1 MAFKKD
7 TKIKSNF
14 TKITIGL
21 ASPEE
26 ILENSCGEVTKPET
40 INYRTYKPERDG
52 LFCERIFGPTKD
64 YECACGKYKRIRY
77 KGIVCDRCGVEVT
90 EKKVRRERTGHIEL
104 VVPVAHI
111 WYFRSLPNKIGYLL
125 GLPTKKLDAI
135 IYYERYVVIQ
145 PGVMAGKKDAEGNDL
160 IGSNMYDLL
169 SEEEYNEIVETKL
182 SPENDYLDD
191 NDPNKFIAKMGAEA
205 IYDLLVRLDLDSLSY
220 ELRDRA
226 NSDSSMQ
233 RKNEALKRLQVVEAF
248 RSSVEKG
255 INRPEW
261 MIMKIIPVT
270 PPELRPL
277 VPLDGGRFAT
287 SDLNDLYRRVII
299 RNNRLK
305 RLMEIKAPEVILR
318 NEKRML
324 QEAVDSLFDNSRKSS
339 AVKSESNRPLK
350 SLSDSLKGKQGRF
363 RQNLLSKRVDYSAR
377 SVIVVGPEL
386 KMGECGLPKLMAAEL
401 CPELKM
407 GECGLPKLM
416 AAELYKPF
424 IIRKL
429 IERGIV
435 KTVKSAKKIVDR
447 REPVI
452 WDILENVMKGHPVLL
467 NRAPTLHRLG
477 IQAFQPKLIEGK
489 AIQLHPLAC
498 TAFNADFDGDQMAVH
513 LPLSNEAI
521 LEAQILM
528 LQSHNILNPAN
539 GAPITVPSQDMV
551 LGLYYISKIRPGA
564 KGEGL
569 TFYGPEEAIIA
580 HNEGKCDLHAQVK
593 VMVDDIVD
601 GKPCKH
607 MVETSVGR
615 VIVNGIIPK
624 EVGYVN
630 RIISKKSLRDI
641 IADVIKNVGFAEA
654 CEFLDG
660 IKNLGYRMAY
670 EAGLSFNLDD
680 IIIPESKKALVEKG
694 NEEVRQITENYNMGF
709 ITDNERY
716 NQVIDT
722 WTHINNDLGNVLM
735 KEMTEADQ
743 GFNAVFMM
751 LDSGAR
757 GSKDQIRQ
765 LSGMRGLMAKP
776 QKAGA
781 EGAQIIENPILS
793 NFKEGMS
800 VLEYFISTHGARK
813 GLADTAMK
821 TADAGYLTRRLVDV
835 SHDVIINE
843 EDCGTLRGLVCTAL
857 KNGDETISTLYER
870 ILGRVSVHDI
880 IHPSTGELIVAAGEE
895 ITEPIA
901 QAIEDSPIES
911 VEIRSVLTCESKHGV
926 CMKCYGRNLATR
938 RMVQKGEAVGVIAA
952 QAIGEPGTQL
962 TLRTFHAGGVAANA
976 AANASIVAKNDSLLE
991 FEEVRTVPFDEDG
1004 RECDMVVSRLGEIR
1018 FVDPNTKI
1026 VLSTVN
1032 VPYGSSLYFKTGDT
1046 VKKGDK
1052 IAQWDPFNAVIV
1064 TEYAGTL
1071 KFHDVIEG
1079 ITFRAETDDTT
1090 GLTEKIVTES
1100 KDKSKVPTCDVI
1112 GADGEV
1118 IGTYNFPVGGHVVVE
1133 DGQTMKTGETLVK
1146 IPRAAAKGGDITGG
1160 LPRVTELFEARNPS
1174 NPAIVSEIDG
1184 EVTMG
1189 KVKRGNREI
1198 IVTSKTG
1205 EQRKYLVSLS
1215 KQILVQEH
1223 DAVRAGT
1230 PLSDG
1235 VITPADILAIKG
1247 PTAVQEYIVNEV
1259 QDVYR
1264 LQGVKINDKHFE
1276 IIVRQMMRKVQ
1287 INDPGDTS
1295 FLEQEIVDKLDFA
1308 EENDRIWGKKVV
1320 IDAGDSENLQKGQIV
1335 TARKLRDENSM
1346 LKRRDMKIVQVRDAV
1361 PATSTQILQGITRAA
1376 LQTKSFMS
1384 AASFQETTKVLNEAA
1399 IRGKVDTLEGMKE
1412 NVIAGHLIPAGT
1424 GLREFEK
1431 IIVGSKEEY
1440 ERMQANKKNVLD
1452 FAEEPALE
1460 EK

>member
-7 TKIKSNF
+7 TKVKNNF

-26 ILENSCGEVTKPET
+26 ILENSYGEITKPET

-90 EKKVRRERTGHIEL
+90 EKKVRRERSGHIDL

-125 GLPTKKLDAI
+125 GMPTKKLDSV
-135 IYYERYVVIQ
+135 IYYEKYIVTK
-145 PGVMAGKKDAEGNDL
+145 PGALEGRKDEDGNE
-160 IGSNMYDLL
+160 INGSHKMDLL
-169 SEEEYNEIVETKL
+169 TEEEYLDILDNKL
-182 SPENDYLDD
+182 EPNNDLLPDE
-191 NDPNKFIAKMGAEA
+191 DPNKFVAKMGAEA
-205 IYDLLVRLDLDSLSY
+205 IYDLLLDIDLDSISY

-226 NSDSSMQ
+226 NNDSSQQ
-233 RKNEALKRLQVVEAF
+233 RKTEALKRLQVVEAF
-248 RSSVEKG
+248 RSSRAV
-255 INRPEW
+255 NRPEW
-261 MIMKIIPVT
+261 MIMKIIPVI

-305 RLMEIKAPEVILR
+305 RLVEIKAPEVILR

-324 QEAVDSLFDNSRKSS
+324 QEAVDSLFDNSRKAS

-363 RQNLLSKRVDYSAR
+363 RQNLLGKRVDYSAR
-377 SVIVVGPEL
+377 SVIVVG
-386 KMGECGLPKLMAAEL
+386 
-401 CPELKM
+401 PELKM

-513 LPLSNEAI
+513 LPLSNEAV

-551 LGLYYISKIRPGA
+551 LGLYYITKLRPGA

-580 HNEGKCDLHAQVK
+580 HNDGRCDLHAPVK
-593 VMVDDIVD
+593 VLVDDIVD
-601 GKPCKH
+601 GKPVRH
-607 MVETSVGR
+607 LVETSVGR
-615 VIVNGIIPK
+615 VIVNQIIPD
-624 EVGYVN
+624 EVGFFN
-630 RIISKKSLRDI
+630 DIISKKTLRGI
-641 IADVIKNVGFAEA
+641 IADVIKSVGMARA
-654 CEFLDG
+654 CTFLDG
-660 IKNLGYRMAY
+660 IKNLGYRMSY
-670 EAGLSFNLDD
+670 VAGLSFNLDD
-680 IIIPESKKALVEKG
+680 IIIPVEKEEIVEKG
-694 NEEVRQITENYNMGF
+694 HREVEEITNNYNMGF
-709 ITDNERY
+709 ITDTERY
-716 NQVIDT
+716 NQVIDA
-722 WTHINNDLGNVLM
+722 WTHVNNELGDVLM

-743 GFNAVFMM
+743 GFNAVYMM

-757 GSKDQIRQ
+757 GSKDQIKQ
-765 LSGMRGLMAKP
+765 LSGIRGLMSKP

-781 EGAQIIENPILS
+781 DERPTIENPILS

-800 VLEYFISTHGARK
+800 VLEYFIASHGARK

-835 SHDVIINE
+835 SHDVIITE
-843 EDCGTLRGLVCTAL
+843 DDCGTLRGLVCSAL
-857 KNGDETISTLYER
+857 KNGDDVISSLYDR
-870 ILGRVSVHDI
+870 ILGRVSVHDVI
-880 IHPSTGELIVAAGEE
+880 NPHTNEVLCPAGEE
-895 ITEPIA
+895 INEA
-901 QAIEDSPIES
+901 RAKAIEDAGIET

-926 CMKCYGRNLATR
+926 CKKCYGRNLATQ

-962 TLRTFHAGGVAANA
+962 TLRTFHAGGIAGGA
-976 AANASIVAKNDSLLE
+976 AANASVTCKAAE
-991 FEEVRTVPFDEDG
+991 AVVEFDELRAVPYVDNSEG
-1004 RECDMVVSRLGEIR
+1004 SEVNCEMVVSRLTECR
-1018 FVDPNTKI
+1018 FVDPTTGI
-1026 VLSTVN
+1026 TLSNVP
-1032 VPYGSSLYFKTGDT
+1032 VPYGSSLFFKTGDH
-1046 VKKGDK
+1046 VKKGDV
-1052 IAQWDPFNAVIV
+1052 IARWDPFNAVIV
-1064 TEYAGTL
+1064 SEFAGKIRL
-1071 KFHDVIEG
+1071 NDFVEG
-1079 ITFRAETDDTT
+1079 ATYKAETDETT
-1090 GLTEKIVTES
+1090 GMTERIIIES
-1100 KDKSKVPTCDVI
+1100 KDRSMVPTCNICDEN
-1112 GADGEV
+1112 GE
-1118 IGTYNFPVGGHVVVE
+1118 IIATYNLPVDGHVVVE
-1133 DGQTMKTGETLVK
+1133 DGASIPSGVTLVK
-1146 IPRAAAKGGDITGG
+1146 IPRTVGRAGDITGG

-1174 NPAIVSEIDG
+1174 NPAVVSEIDG

-1189 KVKRGNREI
+1189 ALKRGNREI
-1198 IVTSKTG
+1198 TITSKTG
-1205 EQRKYLVSLS
+1205 EQRKYLVPLS
-1215 KQILVQEH
+1215 KQLLVQEH

-1230 PLSDG
+1230 PLSAG
-1235 VITPADILAIKG
+1235 VITPNDILAIKG
-1247 PTAVQEYIVNEV
+1247 LTAVQEYIVNEV

-1295 FLEQEIVDKLDFA
+1295 FLESDVVDKLDFA

-1320 IDAGDSENLQKGQIV
+1320 TDAGDSENLHKGQIV
-1335 TARKLRDENSM
+1335 TARKLRDENSL
-1346 LKRRDMKIVQVRDAV
+1346 LKRRDQKLVEVRDAV

-1376 LQTKSFMS
+1376 LHTKSFMS

-1399 IRGKVDTLEGMKE
+1399 IRRKSDALQGMKE
-1412 NVIAGHLIPAGT
+1412 NVICGHLIPAGT
-1424 GLREFEK
+1424 GQREFEK
-1431 IIVGSKEEY
+1431 IIVGSREDMDRRQMSRQNVFEY
-1440 ERMQANKKNVLD
+1440 RS
-1452 FAEEPALE
+1452 
-1460 EK
+1460 

>member
-14 TKITIGL
+14 TKITISL

-26 ILENSCGEVTKPET
+26 ILESSFGEVTKPET

-125 GLPTKKLDAI
+125 GIPTKKLDSV
-135 IYYERYVVIQ
+135 IYYEKYIVIQ
-145 PGVMAGKKDAEGNDL
+145 PGVMAGRKDADDMEVN
-160 IGSNMYDLL
+160 GSHKLDLL
-169 SEEEYNEIVETKL
+169 TEDEYIDIMDNLPDGNE
-182 SPENDYLDD
+182 YLDD
-191 NDPNKFIAKMGAEA
+191 SDPNKFIAKMGAEA
-205 IYDLLVRLDLDSLSY
+205 VYDLLVGIDLDSLSY

-226 NSDSSMQ
+226 NSDSSQQ
-233 RKNEALKRLQVVEAF
+233 RKTEALKRLQVVEAF
-248 RSSVEKG
+248 RASRN
-255 INRPEW
+255 INKPEW

-363 RQNLLSKRVDYSAR
+363 RQNLLGKRVDYSAR
-377 SVIVVGPEL
+377 SVIVVG
-386 KMGECGLPKLMAAEL
+386 
-401 CPELKM
+401 PELKM

-513 LPLSNEAI
+513 LPLSNEAV

-551 LGLYYISKIRPGA
+551 LGLYYITKIRPGA

-593 VMVDDIVD
+593 VVVNDVDAD
-601 GKPCKH
+601 GNFYSH

-615 VIVNGIIPK
+615 VIVNGIIPD
-624 EVGYVN
+624 EVGFVN
-630 RIISKKSLRDI
+630 KIISKKSLRDI
-641 IADVIKNVGFAEA
+641 IADVIKAVGFARA

-660 IKNLGYRMAY
+660 IKNLGYRMSY
-670 EAGLSFNLDD
+670 LAGLSFNLDD
-680 IIIPESKKALVEKG
+680 IIIPEEKVALVERG
-694 NEEVRQITENYNMGF
+694 NEEVRQITDNYNMGF

-716 NQVIDT
+716 NQVIDA
-722 WTHINNDLGNVLM
+722 WTHVNNELGDVLM

-743 GFNAVFMM
+743 GFNAVYMM

-765 LSGMRGLMAKP
+765 LAGMRGLMAKP

-835 SHDVIINE
+835 SHDVIITE

-857 KNGDETISTLYER
+857 KNGDEIISSLYER

-880 IHPSTGELIVAAGEE
+880 IHPNTGELIVAAGEE

-901 QAIEDSPIES
+901 KIIEESPIES
-911 VEIRSVLTCESKHGV
+911 VEIRSVLTCESKKGV
-926 CMKCYGRNLATR
+926 CMKCYGRNLATS

-976 AANASIVAKNDSLLE
+976 AANASIVAKNDSRIE
-991 FEEVRTVPFDEDG
+991 FDELRTVPFEEEGDNGPVQCE
-1004 RECDMVVSRLGEIR
+1004 MVVSRLAEIR
-1018 FVDPNTKI
+1018 FVDPHTNI
-1026 VLSTVN
+1026 VLSTLN
-1032 VPYGSSLYFKTGDT
+1032 VPYGSSLYFKGGSL
-1046 VKKGDK
+1046 VNKGDV
-1052 IAQWDPFNAVIV
+1052 IARWDPFNAVIV

-1071 KFHDVIEG
+1071 KFRDVIDG
-1079 ITFRAETDDTT
+1079 VTFHSETDDTT
-1090 GLTEKIVTES
+1090 GLTEKIITES
-1100 KDKSKVPTCDVI
+1100 KDKSKVPTCDI
-1112 GADGEV
+1112 LDASGDV

-1133 DGQTMKTGETLVK
+1133 DGQKVKTGTTLVK
-1146 IPRAAAKGGDITGG
+1146 IPRTVGKAGDITGG

-1174 NPAIVSEIDG
+1174 NPAVVSEIDG

-1235 VITPADILAIKG
+1235 VITPNDILAIKG

-1287 INDPGDTS
+1287 INDPGDTT

-1320 IDAGDSENLQKGQIV
+1320 VDAGDSETLKPGQIV
-1335 TARKLRDENSM
+1335 TARKLRDENST
-1346 LKRRDMKIVQVRDAV
+1346 LKRRDLKTVQVRDAV

-1384 AASFQETTKVLNEAA
+1384 AASFQETTKVLNESA
-1399 IRGKVDTLEGMKE
+1399 IRGKVDYLEGMKE
-1412 NVIAGHLIPAGT
+1412 NVICGHLIPAGT
-1424 GLREFEK
+1424 GLREFDK
-1431 IIVGSKEEY
+1431 IIVGSREDY
-1440 ERMQANKKNVLD
+1440 DRMQANRKNVID
-1452 FAEEPALE
+1452 YSEKEAVEAE
-1460 EK
+1460 

>member
-7 TKIKSNF
+7 TKIKNNF

-26 ILENSCGEVTKPET
+26 ILENSFGEVTKPET

-90 EKKVRRERTGHIEL
+90 EKKVRRERSGHIEL
-104 VVPVAHI
+104 VVPIAHI

-125 GLPTKKLDAI
+125 GMPTKKLDAVV
-135 IYYERYVVIQ
+135 YYEKYIVIK
-145 PGVMAGKKDAEGNDL
+145 PGAFEGRTDKDGLEIN
-160 IGSNMYDLL
+160 GSHRMDLL
-169 SEEEYNEIVETKL
+169 TEDEYLNI
-182 SPENDYLDD
+182 LDTQLD
-191 NDPNKFIAKMGAEA
+191 PNNQLLPDDDPNKFIAKMGAEA
-205 IYDLLVRLDLDSLSY
+205 IRDLLTDLDLDSLSY

-226 NSDSSMQ
+226 NNDSSQQ
-233 RKNEALKRLQVVEAF
+233 RKTEALKRLQVVEAF
-248 RSSVEKG
+248 RSSKEVNK
-255 INRPEW
+255 PEW
-261 MIMKIIPVT
+261 MIMKILPVI

-305 RLMEIKAPEVILR
+305 RLVEIKAPEVILR

-324 QEAVDSLFDNSRKSS
+324 QEAVDSLFDNSRKAS

-363 RQNLLSKRVDYSAR
+363 RQNLLGKRVDYSAR
-377 SVIVVGPEL
+377 SVIVVG
-386 KMGECGLPKLMAAEL
+386 
-401 CPELKM
+401 PELKM

-467 NRAPTLHRLG
+467 NRAPTLHRLS

-513 LPLSNEAI
+513 LPLSNEAV

-551 LGLYYISKIRPGA
+551 LGLYYITKLRPGA

-569 TFYGPEEAIIA
+569 SFYGPEEAIIA
-580 HNEGKCDLHAQVK
+580 YNDGKCDLHAPVK
-593 VMVDDIVD
+593 VLVDDIVE
-601 GKPCKH
+601 GQPVKH
-607 MVETSVGR
+607 IVETSVGR
-615 VIVNGIIPK
+615 VVVNQIIPD
-624 EVGYVN
+624 ELGFVN
-630 RIISKKSLRDI
+630 EIISKKSLRGI
-641 IADVIKNVGFAEA
+641 IARVIKAVGMARA
-654 CEFLDG
+654 CAFLDG
-660 IKNLGYRMAY
+660 IKNLGYHMSY
-670 EAGLSFNLDD
+670 VAGLSFNLDD
-680 IIIPESKKALVEKG
+680 IIIPVEKEAIVEKG
-694 NEEVRQITENYNMGF
+694 QREVEEITNNYNMGF

-716 NQVIDT
+716 NQVIDA
-722 WTHINNDLGNVLM
+722 WTHVNDELGDVLM

-743 GFNAVFMM
+743 GFNAVYMM

-757 GSKDQIRQ
+757 GSQDQIKQ

-800 VLEYFISTHGARK
+800 VLEYFIASHGARK

-835 SHDVIINE
+835 SHDVIITQ
-843 EDCGTLRGLVCTAL
+843 EDCGTLRGLECRAL
-857 KNGDETISTLYER
+857 KNGDEIVSSLGER

-880 IHPSTGELIVAAGEE
+880 IHPTTGELICAAGEE
-895 ITEPIA
+895 INEEKADI
-901 QAIEDSPIES
+901 IEKSPIEM
-911 VEIRSVLTCESKHGV
+911 VEIRSVLTCESKRGI
-926 CMKCYGRNLATR
+926 CAKCYGRNLATS
-938 RMVQKGEAVGVIAA
+938 RMVQLGEAAGVIAA

-962 TLRTFHAGGVAANA
+962 TLRTFHAGGVAGNA
-976 AANASIVAKNDSLLE
+976 AANASIVAKNDARIE
-991 FEEVRTVPFDEDG
+991 FEEVRDVPFRDDESKDC
-1004 RECDMVVSRLGEIR
+1004 RMVVSRLGEIR
-1018 FVDPNTKI
+1018 FIDPNTDI
-1026 VLSTVN
+1026 VLSTLDL
-1032 VPYGSSLYFKTGDT
+1032 PYGSILYNKHGDI
-1046 VKKGDK
+1046 VKQGDL
-1052 IAQWDPFNAVIV
+1052 IAKWDPFNALIV

-1071 KFHDVIEG
+1071 RFNDVIDG
-1079 ITFRAETDDTT
+1079 VTFKAETDDTT
-1090 GLTEKIVTES
+1090 GLSEKIIIDA
-1100 KDKSKVPTCDVI
+1100 KDHTKVPTCDVLD
-1112 GADGEV
+1112 ADGNV
-1118 IGTYNFPVGGHVVVE
+1118 LGTYNFPVGCHVVVE
-1133 DGQTMKTGETLVK
+1133 DGQKVSTGATLVK
-1146 IPRAAAKGGDITGG
+1146 IPRAVGGAGDITGG

-1174 NPAIVSEIDG
+1174 NPAVVSEIDG

-1189 KVKRGNREI
+1189 KLKRGNREI
-1198 IVTSKTG
+1198 IVTPKHG
-1205 EQRKYLVSLS
+1205 EPHKYLVNLS
-1215 KQILVQEH
+1215 KQLLVQEH

-1235 VITPADILAIKG
+1235 VITPNDILAIKG

-1287 INDPGDTS
+1287 INDPGDTT
-1295 FLEQEIVDKLDFA
+1295 FLEQELVDKLDFA

-1320 IDAGDSENLQKGQIV
+1320 TDAGDSENLKAGQII
-1335 TARKLRDENSM
+1335 TLRKLRDENSS
-1346 LKRRDMKIVQVRDAV
+1346 LKRRDLRLVQVRDAV
-1361 PATSTQILQGITRAA
+1361 QATATQILQGITRAA
-1376 LQTKSFMS
+1376 LGTKSFMS

-1399 IRGKVDTLEGMKE
+1399 IRGKQDRLEGMKE
-1412 NVIAGHLIPAGT
+1412 NVICGHRIPAGT
-1424 GLREFEK
+1424 GLRQFDK
-1431 IIVGSKEEY
+1431 LIVGSREDY
-1440 ERMQANKKNVLD
+1440 ERIEANKKNILD
-1452 FAEEPALE
+1452 IDV
-1460 EK
+1460 KDSNI

>member
-7 TKIKSNF
+7 TKVKNNF

-26 ILENSCGEVTKPET
+26 ILENSYGEVTKPET

-52 LFCERIFGPTKD
+52 LFCERIFGPTRD
-64 YECACGKYKRIRY
+64 YECGCGKYKRIRY

-90 EKKVRRERTGHIEL
+90 EKNVRRERSGHIEL

-125 GLPTKKLDAI
+125 GLPTKKLDAV
-135 IYYERYVVIQ
+135 IYYEKYVVIQ
-145 PGVMAGKKDAEGNDL
+145 PGDFEGRMEGDQEAL
-160 IGSNMYDLL
+160 GSHKYDLL
-169 SEEEYNEIVETKL
+169 SEDEYLDIVENKL
-182 SPENDYLDD
+182 TPENQALPDS
-191 NDPNKFIAKMGAEA
+191 DPKKFVAKMGAQA
-205 IYDLLVRLDLDSLSY
+205 IYDLLAELNLEELSG
-220 ELRDRA
+220 ELRQRA
-226 NSDSSMQ
+226 NNDASVA
-233 RKNEALKRLQVVEAF
+233 RKTEALKRLQVVEAF
-248 RSSVEKG
+248 RNSKDV
-255 INRPEW
+255 NHPEW

-363 RQNLLSKRVDYSAR
+363 RQNLLGKRVDYSAR
-377 SVIVVGPEL
+377 SVIVVG
-386 KMGECGLPKLMAAEL
+386 
-401 CPELKM
+401 PELKM

-513 LPLSNEAI
+513 LPLSNEAV

-551 LGLYYISKIRPGA
+551 LGLYYITKIRPGA

-580 HNEGKCDLHAQVK
+580 HNEGRCDLHAQVK
-593 VMVDDIVD
+593 VVVKDLDAD
-601 GKPCKH
+601 GKLSDK

-615 VIVNGIIPK
+615 VIVNGIIPE
-624 EVGYVN
+624 EVGFVKKV
-630 RIISKKSLRDI
+630 ISKKSLRDI
-641 IADVIKNVGFAEA
+641 IADVIKTVGFARA

-670 EAGLSFNLDD
+670 LAGLSFNLDD
-680 IIIPESKKALVEKG
+680 IIIPPEKAELIERG

-716 NQVIDT
+716 NQVIDA
-722 WTHINNDLGNVLM
+722 WTHVNNDIASILM

-757 GSKDQIRQ
+757 GSKDQIKQ
-765 LSGMRGLMAKP
+765 LSGIRGLMAKP

-800 VLEYFISTHGARK
+800 VLEYFIASHGARK

-835 SHDVIINE
+835 SHDVIITE

-857 KNGDETISTLYER
+857 KSGEEVISTLYER
-870 ILGRVSVHDI
+870 ILGRVSVHTI
-880 IHPSTGELIVAAGEE
+880 INPTTNEVIVEAGEE
-895 ITEPIA
+895 ITEAVA

-911 VEIRSVLTCESKHGV
+911 VEIRSVLTCESRKGV
-926 CMKCYGRNLATR
+926 CMKCYGRNLATS
-938 RMVQKGEAVGVIAA
+938 RMVQMGEAVGVIAA

-976 AANASIVAKNDSLLE
+976 AANASIVAKSDAKIE
-991 FEEVRTVPFDEDG
+991 FDELRTVPFKGGAKDMATAGTD
-1004 RECDMVVSRLGEIR
+1004 CQMVVSRLAEVR
-1018 FVDPNTKI
+1018 FIDVNTGI
-1026 VLSTVN
+1026 VLSTVP
-1032 VPYGSSLYFKTGDT
+1032 VPYGSSLYFGNGAE
-1046 VKKGDK
+1046 VKKGDI
-1052 IAQWDPFNAVIV
+1052 IAKWDPFNAVIV
-1064 TEYAGTL
+1064 TEFKGKL
-1071 KFHDVIEG
+1071 KFNDVIEG
-1079 ITFRAETDDTT
+1079 STFKAETDETT
-1090 GLTEKIVTES
+1090 GLTEKIIIES
-1100 KDKSKVPTCDVI
+1100 RDKTLVPTCDVI
-1112 GADGEV
+1112 DENGEV
-1118 IGTYNFPVGGHVVVE
+1118 ISTYNFPVGGHVVVN
-1133 DGQTMKTGETLVK
+1133 DGDKVETGTTLVK
-1146 IPRAAAKGGDITGG
+1146 IPRAVGKAGDITGG

-1174 NPAIVSEIDG
+1174 NPAVVSEIDG

-1189 KVKRGNREI
+1189 RLKRGNREI
-1198 IVTSKTG
+1198 VVTSKTG

-1235 VITPADILAIKG
+1235 VITPSDILAIK
-1247 PTAVQEYIVNEV
+1247 
-1259 QDVYR
+1259 
-1264 LQGVKINDKHFE
+1264 
-1276 IIVRQMMRKVQ
+1276 
-1287 INDPGDTS
+1287 
-1295 FLEQEIVDKLDFA
+1295 
-1308 EENDRIWGKKVV
+1308 
-1320 IDAGDSENLQKGQIV
+1320 
-1335 TARKLRDENSM
+1335 
-1346 LKRRDMKIVQVRDAV
+1346 
-1361 PATSTQILQGITRAA
+1361 
-1376 LQTKSFMS
+1376 
-1384 AASFQETTKVLNEAA
+1384 
-1399 IRGKVDTLEGMKE
+1399 
-1412 NVIAGHLIPAGT
+1412 
-1424 GLREFEK
+1424 
-1431 IIVGSKEEY
+1431 
-1440 ERMQANKKNVLD
+1440 
-1452 FAEEPALE
+1452 
-1460 EK
+1460 

>member
-1 MAFKKD
+1 MAFRKES
-7 TKIKSNF
+7 KIKSNF

-26 ILENSCGEVTKPET
+26 ILENSYGEVLKPET

-64 YECACGKYKRIRY
+64 YECHCGKYKRIRY

-90 EKKVRRERTGHIEL
+90 EKKVRRERSGHIAL

-125 GLPTKKLDAI
+125 GIPTKKLDAI
-135 IYYERYVVIQ
+135 IYYERYIVIQ
-145 PGVMAGKKDAEGNDL
+145 PGVLAEEGLAANDL
-160 IGSNMYDLL
+160 LTED
-169 SEEEYNEIVETKL
+169 EYL
-182 SPENDYLDD
+182 DYLEKLPKENQFLEDS
-191 NDPNKFIAKMGAEA
+191 DPNKFIAKMGAEA
-205 IYDLLVRLDLDSLSY
+205 IYDLLVRLDLDKLSY
-220 ELRDRA
+220 ELRDNA
-226 NSDSSMQ
+226 NSDTAQQ
-233 RKNEALKRLQVVEAF
+233 RKTEALKRLQVVESF
-248 RSSVEKG
+248 RASRGRNK
-255 INRPEW
+255 PEW
-261 MIMKIIPVT
+261 MIMKILPVI

-305 RLMEIKAPEVILR
+305 RLIEIKAPEVILR

-339 AVKSESNRPLK
+339 AVKTDSNRPLK

-363 RQNLLSKRVDYSAR
+363 RQNLLGKRVDYSAR
-377 SVIVVGPEL
+377 SVIVVG
-386 KMGECGLPKLMAAEL
+386 
-401 CPELKM
+401 PELKM

-447 REPVI
+447 KDPVI
-452 WDILENVMKGHPVLL
+452 WDILEYVMKGHPVLL

-477 IQAFQPKLIEGK
+477 IQAFQPKMIEGK

-521 LEAQILM
+521 LEAQVLM

-551 LGLYYISKIRPGA
+551 LGLYYITKLRPGA
-564 KGEGL
+564 LGEGL

-580 HNEGKCDLHAQVK
+580 YNEKRVDIHAPVK
-593 VMVDDIVD
+593 VMVKDLNEK
-601 GKPCKH
+601 GELEKK

-615 VIVNGIIPK
+615 VIVNEIIPE
-624 EVGYVN
+624 EVGFFN
-630 RIISKKSLRDI
+630 DIISKKTLRGI
-641 IADVIKNVGFAEA
+641 ITDVIKSVGVARA

-670 EAGLSFNLDD
+670 VGGLSFNLGD
-680 IIIPESKKALVEKG
+680 IIIPKEKDELVRRG
-694 NEEVRQITENYNMGF
+694 NEEVERIANDYGMGF

-722 WTHINNDLGNVLM
+722 WTHVNNDLSKILM
-735 KEMTEADQ
+735 KTMKEADQ
-743 GFNAVFMM
+743 GFNAVYMM

-757 GSKDQIRQ
+757 GSAGQISQ

-813 GLADTAMK
+813 GLADTALK

-835 SHDVIINE
+835 SHDVIITE

-857 KNGDETISTLYER
+857 KNGDEVISSLYER

-880 IHPSTGELIVAAGEE
+880 IHPTTGKLIVAAGEE
-895 ITEPIA
+895 ITEAKA
-901 QAIEDSPIES
+901 QEIEDSPIES
-911 VEIRSVLTCESKHGV
+911 VEIRSVLTCESKKGV
-926 CMKCYGRNLATR
+926 CMKCYGRNLATS

-952 QAIGEPGTQL
+952 QSIGEPGTQL

-976 AANASIVAKNDSLLE
+976 AANASIVAKYDSKVE
-991 FEEVRTVPFDEDG
+991 FEELRTVDITDEMG
-1004 RECDMVVSRLGEIR
+1004 NAARMVVGRLAEVR
-1018 FVDPNTKI
+1018 FVDVNTGI
-1026 VLSTVN
+1026 VLLSQN
-1032 VPYGSSLYFKTGDT
+1032 VPYGSTLY
-1046 VKKGDK
+1046 VNEGDK
-1052 IAQWDPFNAVIV
+1052 VEKGTLVAKWDPFNAVIV
-1064 TEYAGTL
+1064 TETPGKIL
-1071 KFHDVIEG
+1071 FENVIEG
-1079 ITFRAETDDTT
+1079 VTYRVESDETT
-1090 GLTEKIVTES
+1090 GLREMIIIES
-1100 KDKSKVPTCDVI
+1100 KDRAKVPSAHIVDEN
-1112 GADGEV
+1112 GEMLR
-1118 IGTYNFPVGGHVVVE
+1118 TYNFPIGGHLAIEDNQVVKAGDV
-1133 DGQTMKTGETLVK
+1133 LVK
-1146 IPRAAAKGGDITGG
+1146 IPRAVGKAGDITGG

-1174 NPAIVSEIDG
+1174 NPAVVSEIDG
-1184 EVTMG
+1184 EITMG
-1189 KVKRGNREI
+1189 KLKRGNREI
-1198 IVTSKTG
+1198 IVTSKLG
-1205 EQRKYLVSLS
+1205 EVKSYLVPLS
-1215 KQILVQEH
+1215 KQILVQEN
-1223 DAVRAGT
+1223 DYVRAGT

-1235 VITPADILAIKG
+1235 AITPADILAIKG
-1247 PTAVQEYIVNEV
+1247 PTAVQEYIVNEI

-1276 IIVRQMMRKVQ
+1276 VIVRQMMRKVQ
-1287 INDPGDTS
+1287 IDEPGDTR
-1295 FLEQEIVDKLDFA
+1295 FLEQQIVDKLDFA

-1320 IDAGDSENLQKGQIV
+1320 VDAGDSETMQKGMIV
-1335 TARKLRDENSM
+1335 TARKLRDENST
-1346 LKRRDMKIVQVRDAV
+1346 LKRKDLKLVEVRDAM

-1376 LQTKSFMS
+1376 LQTSSFMS
-1384 AASFQETTKVLNEAA
+1384 AASFQETTKVLNDAA
-1399 IRGKVDTLEGMKE
+1399 INGKTDKLEGMKE
-1412 NVIAGHLIPAGT
+1412 NVICGHLIPAGT
-1424 GLREFEK
+1424 GLREFSK
-1431 IIVGSKEEY
+1431 IVVGCKEEY
-1440 ERMQANKKNVLD
+1440 DRLMANRKSILD
-1452 FAEEPALE
+1452 LE
-1460 EK
+1460 DNSK

>member
-1 MAFKKD
+1 MAFRKENK
-7 TKIKSNF
+7 TKSNF
-14 TKITIGL
+14 SKISIGL

-26 ILENSCGEVTKPET
+26 ILENSSGEVLKPET

-52 LFCERIFGPTKD
+52 LFCERIFGPIKD
-64 YECACGKYKRIRY
+64 YECHCGKYKRIRY

-90 EKKVRRERTGHIEL
+90 EKKVRRERMGHIQL

-125 GLPTKKLDAI
+125 GLPTKKLDSI

-145 PGVMAGKKDAEGNDL
+145 PGVKAEDG
-160 IGSNMYDLL
+160 IAEYDLL
-169 SEEEYNEIVETKL
+169 SEEEYLDILDTLPKDNQ
-182 SPENDYLDD
+182 YLED

-205 IYDLLVRLDLDSLSY
+205 IYDLLARLDLDALSY
-220 ELRDRA
+220 ELRHRA
-226 NSDSSMQ
+226 GNDASQQ
-233 RKNEALKRLQVVEAF
+233 RKNEALKRLQVVESF
-248 RSSVEKG
+248 RASRGRNK
-255 INRPEW
+255 PEW
-261 MIMKIIPVT
+261 MIVRIVPVI

-305 RLMEIKAPEVILR
+305 RLIEIKAPEVILR

-324 QEAVDSLFDNSRKSS
+324 QESVDSLFDNSRKSS
-339 AVKSESNRPLK
+339 AVKTDANRPLK

-363 RQNLLSKRVDYSAR
+363 RQNLLGKRVDYSAR

-386 KMGECGLPKLMAAEL
+386 KMGECGI
-401 CPELKM
+401 
-407 GECGLPKLM
+407 PKLM

-447 REPVI
+447 KEAVI
-452 WDILENVMKGHPVLL
+452 WDILEHVMKGHPVLL

-477 IQAFQPKLIEGK
+477 IQAFQPKMIEGK

-521 LEAQILM
+521 LEAQMLM

-539 GAPITVPSQDMV
+539 GAPITVPAQDMV
-551 LGLYYISKIRPGA
+551 LGLYYITKLRAGA

-569 TFYGPEEAIIA
+569 TFYGPEEALIA
-580 HNEGKCDLHAQVK
+580 YNEGKVDIHAPVK
-593 VMVDDIVD
+593 VIVKDVDENGNIVD
-601 GKPCKH
+601 V
-607 MVETSVGR
+607 MRETSVGR
-615 VIVNGIIPK
+615 VIVNEIVPP
-624 EVGYVN
+624 EAGYIN
-630 RIISKKSLRDI
+630 TIISKKSLRDI
-641 IADVIKNVGFAEA
+641 ISDVIKVCGVAKA
-654 CEFLDG
+654 ADFLDG
-660 IKNLGYRMAY
+660 IKNLGYQMAFKG
-670 EAGLSFNLDD
+670 GLSFNLGD
-680 IIIPESKKALVEKG
+680 IIIPKEKETLVQKG
-694 NEEVRQITENYNMGF
+694 YDEVEQVVNNYNMGF
-709 ITDNERY
+709 ITNNERY
-716 NQVIDT
+716 NQVIDI
-722 WTHINNDLGNVLM
+722 WTHVNSELSNILM
-735 KEMTEADQ
+735 KTISSDDQ
-743 GFNAVFMM
+743 GFNSVYMM

-757 GSKDQIRQ
+757 GSKEQIRQ

-781 EGAQIIENPILS
+781 EGGQIIENPILS
-793 NFKEGMS
+793 NFKEGLS

-813 GLADTAMK
+813 GLADTALK

-835 SHDVIINE
+835 SHDVIITE
-843 EDCGTLRGLVCTAL
+843 EDCGTLRGLVCTDL
-857 KNGDETISTLYER
+857 KNNDEVIATLYER

-880 IHPSTGELIVAAGEE
+880 IHPTTGELLVAGGEE
-895 ITEPIA
+895 ITEEVAKKI
-901 QAIEDSPIES
+901 QDSPIES
-911 VEIRSVLTCESKHGV
+911 VEMRSVLTCEAKKGV
-926 CMKCYGRNLATR
+926 CAKCYGRNLATS

-952 QAIGEPGTQL
+952 QSIGEPGTQL
-962 TLRTFHAGGVAANA
+962 TLRTFHAGGTAANI
-976 AANASIVAKNDSLLE
+976 AANASIVAKNSARLE
-991 FEEVRTVPFDEDG
+991 FEELRTVDIVDEMGEAAKVVVG
-1004 RECDMVVSRLGEIR
+1004 RLAEVR
-1018 FVDPNTKI
+1018 FVDVNTGI
-1026 VLSTVN
+1026 VLSTHN
-1032 VPYGSSLYFKTGDT
+1032 VPYGSTLYVSDGDL
-1046 VKKGDK
+1046 VEKGK
-1052 IAQWDPFNAVIV
+1052 LIAKWDPFNAVII
-1064 TEYAGTL
+1064 TEATG
-1071 KFHDVIEG
+1071 KIEFEGVIENV
-1079 ITFRAETDDTT
+1079 TYKVESDEAT
-1090 GLTEKIVTES
+1090 GLREIIIIES
-1100 KDKSKVPTCDVI
+1100 KDKTKVPSAHILTE
-1112 GADGEV
+1112 DGDL
-1118 IGTYNFPVGGHVVVE
+1118 IRTYNLPVGGHVIIE
-1133 DGQTMKTGETLVK
+1133 NGQKVKAGEVIVK
-1146 IPRAAAKGGDITGG
+1146 IPRAVGKAGDITGG

-1174 NPAIVSEIDG
+1174 NPAVVSEIDG

-1189 KVKRGNREI
+1189 KIKRGNREI

-1205 EQRKYLVSLS
+1205 EVKKYLVALS
-1215 KQILVQEH
+1215 KQILVQEN
-1223 DAVRAGT
+1223 DYVRAGT

-1235 VITPADILAIKG
+1235 ATTPADILAIKG

-1287 INDPGDTS
+1287 IDEPGDTR
-1295 FLEQEIVDKLDFA
+1295 FLEQQVVDKLEFM

-1320 IDAGDSENLQKGQIV
+1320 VDAGDSQNMQPGQIV

-1346 LKRRDMKIVQVRDAV
+1346 LKRRDLKPVEVRDAV
-1361 PATSTQILQGITRAA
+1361 AATSTQILQGITRAA
-1376 LQTKSFMS
+1376 LQTSSFMS

-1399 IRGKVDTLEGMKE
+1399 INGKTDKLEGMKE
-1412 NVIAGHLIPAGT
+1412 NVICGHLIPAGT
-1424 GLREFEK
+1424 GQREFEK

-1440 ERMQANKKNVLD
+1440 DRILANKKTVLD
-1452 FAEEPALE
+1452 YNEVE
-1460 EK
+1460 

>member
-1 MAFKKD
+1 MAFRKE

-14 TKITIGL
+14 TKISIGL

-26 ILENSCGEVTKPET
+26 ILENSSGEVLKPET

-52 LFCERIFGPTKD
+52 LFCERIFGPVKD
-64 YECACGKYKRIRY
+64 YECHCGKYKRIRY
-77 KGIVCDRCGVEVT
+77 KGIVCDCCGVEVT
-90 EKKVRRERTGHIEL
+90 EKKVRRERMGHIQL

-125 GLPTKKLDAI
+125 GLPTKKLDSI

-145 PGVMAGKKDAEGNDL
+145 PGVKAEDGINK
-160 IGSNMYDLL
+160 YDLL
-169 SEEEYNEIVETKL
+169 SEEEYLDILDTL
-182 SPENDYLDD
+182 PRENQMLEDT
-191 NDPNKFIAKMGAEA
+191 DPNKFIAKMGAEA
-205 IYDLLVRLDLDSLSY
+205 IYDLLASLDLDALSY

-226 NSDSSMQ
+226 NSDSSQQ
-233 RKNEALKRLQVVEAF
+233 RKTEALKRLQVVESF
-248 RSSVEKG
+248 RASRGRNK
-255 INRPEW
+255 PEW
-261 MIMKIIPVT
+261 MIIRIVPVI

-305 RLMEIKAPEVILR
+305 RLIEIKAPEVILR

-339 AVKSESNRPLK
+339 AVKTDANRPLK

-363 RQNLLSKRVDYSAR
+363 RQNLLGKRVDYSAR

-386 KMGECGLPKLMAAEL
+386 KMGECGI
-401 CPELKM
+401 
-407 GECGLPKLM
+407 PKLM

-447 REPVI
+447 KEPII
-452 WDILENVMKGHPVLL
+452 WDILEYVMKGHPVLL

-477 IQAFQPKLIEGK
+477 IQAFQPKMIEGK

-521 LEAQILM
+521 LEAQMLM

-539 GAPITVPSQDMV
+539 GAPITVPAQDMV
-551 LGLYYISKIRPGA
+551 LGLYYITKLRKGA

-569 TFYGPEEAIIA
+569 IFYGPEEALIA
-580 HNEGKCDLHAQVK
+580 YNEGKVDIHAPVKVIVEDLDENGNIVK
-593 VMVDDIVD
+593 VMR
-601 GKPCKH
+601 
-607 MVETSVGR
+607 ETSVGR
-615 VIVNGIIPK
+615 VIFNEIVPVEAGFINT
-624 EVGYVN
+624 
-630 RIISKKSLRDI
+630 IISKKSLRDI
-641 IADVIKNVGFAEA
+641 ISDVIKRVGVARA
-654 CEFLDG
+654 ADFLDG
-660 IKNLGYRMAY
+660 IKNLGYYMAFKG
-670 EAGLSFNLDD
+670 GLSFNLGD
-680 IIIPESKKALVEKG
+680 IIIPKEKEELVKRG
-694 NEEVRQITENYNMGF
+694 NEEVEQIMMNYNMGF

-722 WTHINNDLGNVLM
+722 WTHVNNDLSNILM
-735 KEMTEADQ
+735 KTISADDQ
-743 GFNAVFMM
+743 GFNSVFMM

-757 GSKDQIRQ
+757 GSKEQIRQ

-793 NFKEGMS
+793 NFKEGLS

-813 GLADTAMK
+813 GLADTALK

-857 KNGDETISTLYER
+857 KNNDEVIATLYER

-880 IHPSTGELIVAAGEE
+880 IHPTTGELIVAAGEE
-895 ITEPIA
+895 ITEEIA
-901 QAIEDSPIES
+901 QKIEDSPIES
-911 VEIRSVLTCESKHGV
+911 VEIRSVLTCESKKGV
-926 CMKCYGRNLATR
+926 CAKCYGRNLATS
-938 RMVQKGEAVGVIAA
+938 RMVHKGEAVGVIAA
-952 QAIGEPGTQL
+952 QSIGEPGTQL
-962 TLRTFHAGGVAANA
+962 TLRTFHAGGIAGNL
-976 AANASIVAKNDSLLE
+976 AANASIVAKHDARLE
-991 FEEVRTVPFDEDG
+991 FEELRTVDTVEETGEPVKIVVG
-1004 RECDMVVSRLGEIR
+1004 RLAEVR
-1018 FVDPNTKI
+1018 FIDPNTNI
-1026 VLSTVN
+1026 VLSTHN
-1032 VPYGSSLYFKTGDT
+1032 VPYGSKLYANDGE
-1046 VKKGDK
+1046 VVEKGK
-1052 IAQWDPFNAVIV
+1052 LIAKWDPFNAVII
-1064 TEYAGTL
+1064 TEAAG
-1071 KFHDVIEG
+1071 KIEFESVIEG
-1079 ITFRAETDDTT
+1079 VTYKVESDEAT
-1090 GLTEKIVTES
+1090 GLREIIITES
-1100 KDKSKVPTCDVI
+1100 KDKTKVPSVRI
-1112 GADGEV
+1112 MSEEGSL
-1118 IGTYNFPVGGHVVVE
+1118 IRTYNLPVGGHVVVE
-1133 DGQTMKTGETLVK
+1133 NGQTVKPGDILVK
-1146 IPRAAAKGGDITGG
+1146 IPRAVGKAGDITGG

-1174 NPAIVSEIDG
+1174 NPAVVSEIDG

-1198 IVTSKTG
+1198 IVTSKVG
-1205 EQRKYLVSLS
+1205 DVRKYLVPLS
-1215 KQILVQEH
+1215 KQILVQEN
-1223 DAVRAGT
+1223 DYVRAGT

-1235 VITPADILAIKG
+1235 AITPSDILAIKG

-1276 IIVRQMMRKVQ
+1276 IIVRQMMRKVE
-1287 INDPGDTS
+1287 INEPGDTR
-1295 FLEQEIVDKLDFA
+1295 FLEQQIVDKFEFM

-1320 IDAGDSENLQKGQIV
+1320 TDAGDSETLVPGQIV

-1346 LKRRDMKIVQVRDAV
+1346 LKRRDLRLVQVRDAV

-1376 LQTKSFMS
+1376 LQTSSFMS

-1399 IRGKVDTLEGMKE
+1399 INGKVDKLEGMKE
-1412 NVIAGHLIPAGT
+1412 NVICGHLIPAGT
-1424 GLREFEK
+1424 GLREYDK

-1440 ERMQANKKNVLD
+1440 DRILANRKNVLD
-1452 FAEEPALE
+1452 YSEVE
-1460 EK
+1460 

>member
-1 MAFKKD
+1 MAFKKES
-7 TKIKSNF
+7 KIKSNF

-26 ILENSCGEVTKPET
+26 ILESSFGEVTKPET

-52 LFCERIFGPTKD
+52 LFCERIFGPQKD

-145 PGVMAGKKDAEGNDL
+145 PGLMAGKKDSEGNDA
-160 IGSNMYDLL
+160 IGSNVYDLL
-169 SEEEYNEIVETKL
+169 SEDEYNDII
-182 SPENDYLDD
+182 D
-191 NDPNKFIAKMGAEA
+191 NKIPQDNELLEDSDPNKFIAKMGAEA
-205 IYDLLVRLDLDSLSY
+205 IYDLLIRLDLDSLSY

-226 NSDSSMQ
+226 NSDSSQQ

-248 RSSVEKG
+248 RGSKDV
-255 INRPEW
+255 NRPEW
-261 MIMKIIPVT
+261 MIMKILPVT

-305 RLMEIKAPEVILR
+305 RLVEIKAPEVILR

-350 SLSDSLKGKQGRF
+350 SLSDSLKGKAGRF
-363 RQNLLSKRVDYSAR
+363 RQNLLGKRVDYSAR
-377 SVIVVGPEL
+377 SVIVVG
-386 KMGECGLPKLMAAEL
+386 
-401 CPELKM
+401 PELKM

-498 TAFNADFDGDQMAVH
+498 TAFNADFDGDQLAVH
-513 LPLSNEAI
+513 LPLSNEAV

-551 LGLYYISKIRPGA
+551 LGLYYITKIRPGA

-580 HNEGKCDLHAQVK
+580 HNERRCDLHALVK
-593 VMVDDIVD
+593 VVVKDRDENGNFVD
-601 GKPCKH
+601 K

-615 VIVNGIIPK
+615 VIVNGIIPD

-630 RIISKKSLRDI
+630 KVISKKSLRDI
-641 IADVIKNVGFAEA
+641 IADVIKTVGFAEA

-670 EAGLSFNLDD
+670 LAGLSFNLDD
-680 IIIPESKKALVEKG
+680 IIIPEEKKALVERG

-709 ITDNERY
+709 ITDTERY

-722 WTHINNDLGNVLM
+722 WTHVNNDLGNVLM

-857 KNGDETISTLYER
+857 KNGDEVISTLSER

-880 IHPSTGELIVAAGEE
+880 IHPTTGELIVAAGEE
-895 ITEPIA
+895 ITEKVA
-901 QAIEDSPIES
+901 QEIEDSPIES

-938 RMVQKGEAVGVIAA
+938 KMVQKGEAVGVIAA

-991 FEEVRTVPFDEDG
+991 FEELRTVPFDEDG
-1004 RECDMVVSRLGEIR
+1004 RKCEMVVSRLGEVR

-1026 VLSTVN
+1026 ILSTMN
-1032 VPYGSSLYFKTGDT
+1032 VPYGSSLYHKQGDI
-1046 VKKGDK
+1046 VPKGEK

-1064 TEYAGTL
+1064 TEYAGIL
-1071 KFHDVIEG
+1071 KFNDVVEG
-1079 ITFRAETDDTT
+1079 ITYRAETDETT
-1090 GLTEKIVTES
+1090 GLTEKIITES
-1100 KDKSKVPTCDVI
+1100 KDKSKVPTCDIIDVN
-1112 GADGEV
+1112 GEK
-1118 IGTYNFPVGGHVVVE
+1118 IGTYNFPVGGHIVVE
-1133 DGQTMKTGETLVK
+1133 DGQTVNTGETLVK
-1146 IPRAAAKGGDITGG
+1146 IPRAAVKGGDITGG

-1174 NPAIVSEIDG
+1174 NPAVVSEIDG

-1295 FLEQEIVDKLDFA
+1295 FLEQEVVDKLDFA

-1320 IDAGDSENLQKGQIV
+1320 TDAGDSENLKPGQIV
-1335 TARKLRDENSM
+1335 TARKLRDENS
-1346 LKRRDMKIVQVRDAV
+1346 LLRRRDLRLVQVRDAV
-1361 PATSTQILQGITRAA
+1361 AATSTQILQGITRAA

-1399 IRGKVDTLEGMKE
+1399 IRGKVDHLEGMKE
-1412 NVIAGHLIPAGT
+1412 NVICGHLIPAGT

-1431 IIVGSKEEY
+1431 LVVGSKEEY
-1440 ERMQANKKNVLD
+1440 ERMQANRKNVLD
-1452 FAEEPALE
+1452 FADDEVAEADRD
-1460 EK
+1460 